1 MNLAGELAE
10 QLPYFIR
17 IGLAAL
23 SGILI
28 GIERQHRTKTAGIRT
43 HFMVSVAT
51 ALMMIISKYGFFDIA
66 GMNGLSCD
74 VSRVAAGII
83 SGVGILGGGLILIGK
98 QGYVSGITTASGVWV
113 TVAIG
118 MAFGAGMYIVGV
130 GTTVI
135 VLAAQVI
142 FHSRLGICREQT
154 RAMIV
159 FRAEQCEDEKLLSKL
174 EKYGAKVNSVK
185 WNYKDGNCFQMK
197 CQAVFP
203 DTYSRKEVTDFVFGC
218 ENVESFELIG

>member
-1 MNLAGELAE
+1 MNLAE
-10 QLPYFIR
+10 QLSFFAR
-17 IGLAAL
+17 IGLAGL
-23 SGILI
+23 CGILI

-43 HFMVSVAT
+43 HFMVSIAT
-51 ALMMIISKYGFFDIA
+51 ALMMIISKYGFLDIA

-113 TVAIG
+113 TIAIG
-118 MAFGAGMYIVGV
+118 MAFGSGMYILGI

-135 VLAAQVI
+135 VLAAQLI

-159 FRAEQCEDEKLLSKL
+159 FRTKPCEDEKLLLKL
-174 EKYGAKVNSVK
+174 EGYGAKVNSVK
-185 WNYKDGNCFQMK
+185 WNYKDGNCCQMK